1 MRISDWSSDVCSSD
15 LDMTARDA
23 QIAEMSGGLGPAKG
37 KDFDTGN
44 VLGPWITTA
53 DAVGDIRYLGVR
65 ALVNGQ
71 IIAETTAAGMQHD
84 VVQVLTHISA
94 GETLYPGEVIALGTI
109 GNCCLVEHGR
119 SLNPGD
125 LIELEV
131 EGLGRLQNRLVR
143 GW

>member
-1 MRISDWSSDVCSSD
+1 
-15 LDMTARDA
+15 MTGRDA

-109 GNCCLVEHGR
+109 DR
-119 SLNPGD
+119 KSTRLNSSH
-125 LIELEV
+125 
-131 EGLGRLQNRLVR
+131 
-143 GW
+143 

>member
-1 MRISDWSSDVCSSD
+1 MRLSGVVVWLVCMCGFFFFSSRRRHTRC
-15 LDMTARDA
+15 
-23 QIAEMSGGLGPAKG
+23 
-37 KDFDTGN
+37 
-44 VLGPWITTA
+44 
-53 DAVGDIRYLGVR
+53 
-65 ALVNGQ
+65 ALVTGVQ
-71 IIAETTAAGMQHD
+71 TCALPISTAAGMQHD

-143 GW
+143 GWCECVLSIFKYRFRATFSATCPRWGPVYPTPTKK